1 MPPLSPPPPPFL
13 YGIDV
18 SEEQQDLPGAALVSV
33 REEQV
38 VARDAQGASARRVQ
52 RLSEDNILHVG
63 RLNVLRKLHQ
73 SQNIKKN
80 KKNKK
85 IKTPSAPEL
94 LQSTSNHFLASLVR
108 K

>member
-80 KKNKK
+80 KKIKK
-85 IKTPSAPEL
+85 
-94 LQSTSNHFLASLVR
+94 
-108 K
+108 